1 MIALISWIEYIIFF
15 LLGASFGSFIYC
27 IAYRLPRNMNIILT
41 RSFCPT
47 CKQKLK
53 PFDLFPIISYLFLHG
68 ACRYCKTKIPI
79 IYPLIEFTVGLIFIL
94 LYYKF
99 SLSYRLLLLITFAI
113 CLLIATLIDIE
124 FYIVPNSVQIM
135 LLFIGLI
142 YSSYYSI
149 YQYLLS
155 AFILLFISVTLRFL
169 LTAALS
175 KEALGWG
182 DVKFFF
188 ISGLFIESNSI
199 PTFLML
205 SGIFGITTAII
216 WRIAYKKKTFPFI
229 PSLSAALFIIVIKN
243 YMEII

>member
-1 MIALISWIEYIIFF
+1 MVAYVEYIVFF
-15 LLGASFGSFIYC
+15 LLGISFGSFIC
-27 IAYRLPRNMNIILT
+27 CAAYRLPRNIDIILT

-68 ACRYCKTKIPI
+68 ACRCCKTKIPI
-79 IYPLIEFTVGLIFIL
+79 IYLIIEFTVGLIFIL

-99 SLSYRLLLLITFAI
+99 SLSYEFLLLITLAI
-113 CLLIATLIDIE
+113 CLLIASLIDVE
-124 FYIVPNSVQIM
+124 FYIIPDSMQII
-135 LLFIGLI
+135 LLFIGLM

-149 YQYLLS
+149 FQYLLS
-155 AFILLFISVTLRFL
+155 ALILFFISITLKFS
-169 LTAALS
+169 LTAALN

-188 ISGLFIESNSI
+188 TSGLFIEPSSI

-205 SGIFGITTAII
+205 SGIFGIITAII
-216 WRIAYKKKTFPFI
+216 WRIAYKKETFPFI
-229 PSLSAALFIIVIKN
+229 PSLSAALFIIVLYKT
-243 YMEII
+243 Y